1 MRGHRAVLLGLTE
14 SAAHQN
20 VEQARAIL
28 MAVGSTAARSGSRA
42 NELGDGG
49 QTRGPGHEV
58 ASPTGTGRLWYWPFR
73 NRIQL
78 AA

>member
-58 ASPTGTGRLWYWPFR
+58 ASPTGFEPVFWP
-73 NRIQL
+73 
-78 AA
+78 